1 MVITKRDLTAAAQRA
16 VKRLRAEADAALV
29 EAGRA
34 AKRRQ
39 RRRAVKATLKAAGTA
54 ALVAG
59 AAAATA
65 VAARAVV
72 RRVRGPE
79 GRVKGAGQPH

>member
-1 MVITKRDLTAAAQRA
+1 MMITKRDLKSAAKRA
-16 VKRLRAEADAALV
+16 MKRLQVEADAALV

-65 VAARAVV
+65 VAAQAVV
-72 RRVRGPE
+72 RRVRPP
-79 GRVKGAGQPH
+79 KGA